1 MDLHNLPAVIGKQP
15 KRLGRGYG
23 SGVGGHTVGRG
34 QKGQKTRSKV
44 AMWFEGGQLPLS
56 RRLPFWRG
64 KDRFKP
70 TGEEQLPIQVGL
82 LDVLPAKSKVDAKL
96 LQEKGIISKRDLAKR
111 TIKIVGG
118 GNLTKA
124 LTVTLLTSKSAQSVI
139 EKAGGTI
146 DRGKTD

>member
-1 MDLHNLPAVIGKQP
+1 MQLHNLPAVVGKQS

-64 KDRFKP
+64 KDRFK
-70 TGEEQLPIQVGL
+70 TTEEASLPISVGKL
-82 LDVLPAKSKVDAKL
+82 EVLPAKSIVTAKL
-96 LQEKGIISKRDLAKR
+96 LQEKSILSKRDLAKR

-118 GNLTKA
+118 GSLTKA
-124 LTVTLLTSKSAQSVI
+124 LTVTLPTTKSAQDAI

>member
-1 MDLHNLPAVIGKQP
+1 MDLHQLPAVMGKQS

-64 KDRFKP
+64 KDRFKITREAP
-70 TGEEQLPIQVGL
+70 LPIRVGAL
-82 LDVLPAKSKVDAKL
+82 EVLPAKSIVTAKL
-96 LQEKGIISKRDLAKR
+96 LQERGIISKRDLAKR

-118 GNLTKA
+118 GTLTKA
-124 LTVTLLTSKSAQSVI
+124 LTVALSTTKSAESAI
-139 EKAGGTI
+139 EKAGGTT